1 MAARTSAAMA
11 APERAFVI
19 TRLLDAPR
27 DLVFEA
33 WTRPEHMV
41 RWWGPRDFTV
51 PACEVDF
58 RPGGAFRVCIRSPD
72 GSDYWIRGVYCRI
85 VAPEHLDFTCEAD
98 DAKGNLF
105 AAEFIT
111 VTLAEYG
118 SKTKLTLHIRIE
130 WPADAPAMLGRMEAS
145 WNQSLDRLAAHAS
158 HTRGAGK

>member
-11 APERAFVI
+11 SRERAFVI

-27 DLVFEA
+27 ELVFEA

-51 PACEVDF
+51 PTCEVDF

-72 GSDYWIRGVYCRI
+72 ASEYWIRGTYCRI
-85 VAPEHLDFTCEAD
+85 AAPEHIDFTCEAD
-98 DAKGNLF
+98 DASGNLF
-105 AAEFIT
+105 ATEFIT
-111 VTLAEYG
+111 VNLAEQG
-118 SKTKLTLHIRIE
+118 GKTKLTLHIRIE
-130 WPADAPAMLGRMEAS
+130 WPAATPDLLGRMERS

-158 HTRGAGK
+158 RPRGSAK